1 MNVDNENQHSSCRS
15 LSASTFDS
23 FEVIGTI
30 FAELQSLL
38 RRVYRMLDSV
48 RCCQF
53 YPFYSSLP
61 KHRAANNSRMNSEHI
76 PSPTPSVDFLLTRA
90 CGECVSGP
98 QSLSHH
104 VSALPIVTRTQHP
117 DCDPS
122 SCSSPSSINDTLMTS
137 WLVLSR
143 QSLIV

>member
-1 MNVDNENQHSSCRS
+1 MSVDNENQHSNSRS
-15 LSASTFDS
+15 LSVSTFDS
-23 FEVIGTI
+23 FEVTI

-38 RRVYRMLDSV
+38 RQVHRMLDSV

-76 PSPTPSVDFLLTRA
+76 PSPTPSYADFLLTRA

-104 VSALPIVTRTQHP
+104 VSALPIVIGTQHP

-122 SCSSPSSINDTLMTS
+122 SGSSPSSINDTLMTS

>member
-1 MNVDNENQHSSCRS
+1 MNVDNENQHSNSRS
-15 LSASTFDS
+15 LSVSTFDS
-23 FEVIGTI
+23 FEVTI

-38 RRVYRMLDSV
+38 RHVYRMLDSV

-61 KHRAANNSRMNSEHI
+61 KHRAANNSRVSSEHI
-76 PSPTPSVDFLLTRA
+76 PSPAPYPAHFLLTRA

-104 VSALPIVTRTQHP
+104 VSALPIVIRAQHP

-122 SCSSPSSINDTLMTS
+122 SLSSPSSINDTSMTS